1 MATER
6 TLILDKPDALERQ
19 LTGEVIAR
27 FEGKGLKLVAMKLM
41 QAHEELANAHYEE
54 HTDKPFFGEL
64 VSFITGGPLVAMVLE
79 GESAVVAARQL
90 IGATNPLEA
99 DAGSIRG
106 EFATEVTFNLV
117 HGSDS
122 PESAGREISLW
133 FPEL

>member
-6 TLILDKPDALERQ
+6 TLILVKPDAFERQ
-19 LTGEVIAR
+19 LTGEVIGR
-27 FEGKGLKLVAMKLM
+27 FEGKGLRLIAMKLM
-41 QAHEELANAHYEE
+41 QADEELANAHYEE

-106 EFATEVTFNLV
+106 EFATAVTFNLV

-122 PESAGREISLW
+122 PESAAREISLW